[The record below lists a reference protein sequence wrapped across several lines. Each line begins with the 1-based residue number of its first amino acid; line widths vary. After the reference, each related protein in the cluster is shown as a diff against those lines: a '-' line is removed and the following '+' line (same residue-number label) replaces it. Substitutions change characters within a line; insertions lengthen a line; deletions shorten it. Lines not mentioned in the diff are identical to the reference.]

1 MKNLKAQAINLT
13 SSTLSAVALIG
24 ALAFVPAQAKADEG
38 LKNIFGAIAVI
49 AVINEVYKGRT
60 DSVNRVADVYGSQH
74 NPLNERRRP
83 GYAAGLNNYNKVCGS
98 EVIRQQGF
106 SEVVETNCFG
116 QIINVK
122 IVRR

>member
-1 MKNLKAQAINLT
+1 MNIKQTAINFT
-13 SSTLSAVALIG
+13 SSTLSAVALVG
-24 ALAFVPAQAKADEG
+24 ALAMVPAQAKADDG
-38 LKNIFGAIAVI
+38 LKNILSAVAVI
-49 AVINEVYKGRT
+49 AVINEVYKDRT
-60 DSVNRVADVYGSQH
+60 DSVNRVADVYGSKH

-98 EVIRQQGF
+98 EVIRHNGY

-116 QIINVK
+116 QVLNVK